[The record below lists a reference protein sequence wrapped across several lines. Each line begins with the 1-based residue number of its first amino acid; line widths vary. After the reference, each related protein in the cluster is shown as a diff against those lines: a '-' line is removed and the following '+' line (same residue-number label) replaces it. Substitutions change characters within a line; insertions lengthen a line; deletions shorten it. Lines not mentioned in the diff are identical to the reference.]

1 MLKLPKDTFANFVD
15 HQMRWFETRYFDR
28 QRCVNADEP
37 AGKAYDLAKAEFAVM
52 AGRFVVVEPR
62 ISQERKAFFRRCG
75 DLGLE
80 NEGVHLFYNDD
91 LDVSAAF
98 QDIYADVALAV
109 KIGLKV
115 QRGIAHSK
123 SGDRDAAESFGQ

>member
-1 MLKLPKDTFANFVD
+1 
-15 HQMRWFETRYFDR
+15 RYFDR